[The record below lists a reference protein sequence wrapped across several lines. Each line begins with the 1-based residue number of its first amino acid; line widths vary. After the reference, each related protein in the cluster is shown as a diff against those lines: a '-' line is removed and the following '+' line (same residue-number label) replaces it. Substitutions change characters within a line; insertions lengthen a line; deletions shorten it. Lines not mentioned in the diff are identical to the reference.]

1 MSVAGSW
8 SRELPRPPAKPPAS
22 ATARSHNGGRGGAEW
37 RELKVQRGCD
47 QAKGHL
53 QRKAG
58 DSFDGNLAVE
68 RGDAICH
75 GKDRS
80 HKRADEHGAHDG
92 DVRIDIEADAC
103 DEHGN
108 NQDA

>member
-1 MSVAGSW
+1 M
-8 SRELPRPPAKPPAS
+8 
-22 ATARSHNGGRGGAEW
+22 
-37 RELKVQRGCD
+37 
-47 QAKGHL
+47 

-58 DSFDGNLAVE
+58 DGFDGNLAVE

-103 DEHGN
+103 DKHGDDE
-108 NQDA
+108 DAQVRAGQARPVYKALANYVVGRATLANVERAL